1 MAPARPAAIPVRR
14 LARPGDRRRG
24 EPRADPI
31 ARDPARLGERVDL
44 AHRRCRPAGDRDR
57 LGGPEAVPLQ
67 RAPSGG
73 ASTREVRPAPSFCAR
88 AADAPG
94 ECRERPPA
102 RAVRAGMGVRDRD
115 RPGQQGV
122 VPGRVRP
129 AHARLADVR
138 RHDLAE
144 ASRRS
149 GRRRDPLCLQD
160 EEQRARP
167 PHAAERSPRTG
178 AGAPGGAGR
187 ITAVQVRTGRRAR
200 RSPRTASTTTSGSGS
215 ETISPRR
222 TSAPGAGRS
231 SRRASSHGT
240 ARRRASE
247 TRSGCWGS

>member
-1 MAPARPAAIPVRR
+1 M
-14 LARPGDRRRG
+14 
-24 EPRADPI
+24 
-31 ARDPARLGERVDL
+31 DL

-73 ASTREVRPAPSFCAR
+73 ASTREVRPAPSLCAR

-129 AHARLADVR
+129 AHAHLAHVR

-167 PHAAERSPRTG
+167 PHAAECSPRTG

-200 RSPRTASTTTSGSGS
+200 RAHRAPTQRLHRGAARRPFHREGLPHLGRDARRGERARTA
-215 ETISPRR
+215 R
-222 TSAPGAGRS
+222 PGAERARREAGAGARDAQGRPRAREHPRPS
-231 SRRASSHGT
+231 RASHT
-240 ARRRASE
+240 
-247 TRSGCWGS
+247 